1 MFKEWRMLGSCEH
14 TGFRNIARLHI
25 LVIFMVDYSKL
36 LRESKDMKFEALGSK
51 QEIESNPYS
60 CNYCPHDKHKY
71 CEHEHCILDPEWLRN
86 ENIKNNLRKQ
96 LQEEKD
102 YLQYGEGTVGYDR
115 VEVYKNVLKLE
126 KKLKNAEKR

>member
-1 MFKEWRMLGSCEH
+1 MFREWRMIRSCEH
-14 TGFRNIARLHI
+14 TGFRDIARLHI
-25 LVIFMVDYSKL
+25 MVIFMVDYSKL

-71 CEHEHCILDPEWLRN
+71 CEHEHCILDPEWLRK
-86 ENIKNNLRKQ
+86 ESVKNILRKQ

-115 VEVYKNVLKLE
+115 VEVYKNVLRLE
-126 KKLKNAEKR
+126 KKLKNVEKR